1 MTTRVLTGI
10 TPSGTPHLGN
20 YVGAIRPAIAA
31 SRAPG
36 IESFFFLA
44 DLHSLIKSQDP
55 QRTQRATLEIAAS
68 WLACGLDPEHVWF
81 YRQSDIRETTELM
94 WFLTAIAS
102 KGILNR
108 AHAYKAAVDKNR
120 EEGVDEDAGVSAGLF
135 MYPVLMAAD
144 ILIFK
149 ANQVPVGRDQIQHIE
164 MARDFAQRFN
174 HVYGKEYFP
183 LPDVV
188 IDEQVATLAGLDGRK
203 MSKSYHNTIPLFV
216 PREELKKLVFSIL
229 TDSRAPGEPKDT
241 EGSALF
247 QMYQALRVEFDV
259 HRQNSRHRRI
269 VQRAAM
275 QLCTFQ
281 VQRLQCGQQAAV
293 AVRPAIA
300 LAADGSHCIDLLEQ
314 VVGQFL
320 HLFHTTV
327 VGQVHRLR
335 VVAQHALDRGL
346 HRLWVEL
353 HRRRRREDESALRTV
368 QLAVGDA
375 EGIAGEPAAAAR
387 IPHAVVVQRVARR
400 VQQDQ
405 LAAGQIDAVAVF
417 GHHHTLLR
425 NRLDATI
432 AARDLLGTINGGGTG
447 NQPGRIDHVRR
458 AARVQHRLCVRQLLH
473 QQAGAAGVVQV
484 HVGQQQPVDRVHTQA
499 GVRQRLQHGR
509 H

>member
-247 QMYQALRVEFDV
+247 QMYQAFATPEQTAEFAKAFAAGIGWGDAKQQLFERIDSELSPLRE
-259 HRQNSRHRRI
+259 RYNALMAEPEKIEALLKRR
-269 VQRAAM
+269 
-275 QLCTFQ
+275 
-281 VQRLQCGQQAAV
+281 GQQ
-293 AVRPAIA
+293 
-300 LAADGSHCIDLLEQ
+300 
-314 VVGQFL
+314 
-320 HLFHTTV
+320 
-327 VGQVHRLR
+327 LR
-335 VVAQHALDRGL
+335 
-346 HRLWVEL
+346 E
-353 HRRRRREDESALRTV
+353 
-368 QLAVGDA
+368 
-375 EGIAGEPAAAAR
+375 
-387 IPHAVVVQRVARR
+387 
-400 VQQDQ
+400 Q
-405 LAAGQIDAVAVF
+405 LAAPLLEELRHAVGLRDLSSAGDIASEDAGVARVAPPLFKQYRETDGRFYFKLTAGDGTLLIQSEGFDSPRDAGQLIAVIKQAEQGDQLQSELFKLEAEVDAVLAALAV
-417 GHHHTLLR
+417 LR
-425 NRLDATI
+425 E
-432 AARDLLGTINGGGTG
+432 GT
-447 NQPGRIDHVRR
+447 
-458 AARVQHRLCVRQLLH
+458 
-473 QQAGAAGVVQV
+473 
-484 HVGQQQPVDRVHTQA
+484 
-499 GVRQRLQHGR
+499 
-509 H
+509 